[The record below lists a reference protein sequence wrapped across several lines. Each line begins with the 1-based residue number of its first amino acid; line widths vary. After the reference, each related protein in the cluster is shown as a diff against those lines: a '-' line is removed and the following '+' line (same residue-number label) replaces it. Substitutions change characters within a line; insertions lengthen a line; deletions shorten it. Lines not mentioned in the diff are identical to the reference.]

1 MPAIPLIP
9 ATVCPLDKTH
19 DRSHFDCG
27 NALLNRYLAQQA
39 RQDAQ
44 RYVAA
49 TFVLPDNQ
57 QRVRGFYT
65 LSASRVA
72 LTALPAALAK
82 KLPRYDYLPVTLLG
96 RLAVDKTMQGKGAG
110 QLLLSDALH
119 RSLSSARQVGA
130 IAVVVDAK
138 DEQSASFYRH
148 FDFLPF
154 QQNPLRLFVP
164 MQQIAQIIA
173 P

>member
-1 MPAIPLIP
+1 MVAIALTPAAI
-9 ATVCPLDKTH
+9 CPLNKTH

-27 NALLNRYLAQQA
+27 HAQLNRYLAQQA
-39 RQDAQ
+39 RQDVQ

-49 TFVLPDNQ
+49 TFVLPDSE

-82 KLPRYDYLPVTLLG
+82 KLPRYDYVPVTLLG
-96 RLAVDKTMQGKGAG
+96 RLAVDKTMWGKGIG
-110 QLLLSDALH
+110 QLLLVNALH
-119 RSLSSARQVGA
+119 RSLSSAKQVGA
-130 IAVVVDAK
+130 MAVVVDAK
-138 DEQSASFYRH
+138 DEQAARFYRH

-154 QQNPLRLFVP
+154 QENPLRLFVP
-164 MQQIAQIIA
+164 MQHIAQMSVA
-173 P
+173 